1 MLFTHISIDYLG
13 ILKNIL
19 KLVLLEVLELERNS
33 EEILL

>member
-1 MLFTHISIDYLG
+1 MLFTHISIDYLA